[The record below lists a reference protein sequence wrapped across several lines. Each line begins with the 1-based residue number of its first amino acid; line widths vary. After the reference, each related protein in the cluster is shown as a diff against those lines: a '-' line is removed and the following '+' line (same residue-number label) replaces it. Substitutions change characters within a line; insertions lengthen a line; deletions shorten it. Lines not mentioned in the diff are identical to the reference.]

1 MVQMDFIGR
10 PSCTVNSVCEKFK
23 NFLGLAFSNPLQVS
37 FQEVT
42 VATLFFPCS
51 GNGNGSSWNNRG
63 SNGNYWSSSLN
74 SQTNG
79 RNLNFNS
86 GGVNPQNNNN
96 RFNGFAVR
104 PVQQSLQLSFFTFNA
119 TRLLWSKLPYASAIV
134 IQNAF

>member
-1 MVQMDFIGR
+1 MFIGHTSFTQDVIEKSKR
-10 PSCTVNSVCEKFK
+10 YFSLEIINPSILSFK
-23 NFLGLAFSNPLQVS
+23 A
-37 FQEVT
+37 VT
-42 VATLFFPCS
+42 VKSFPCS

-74 SQTNG
+74 SATNG

-104 PVQQSLQLSFFTFNA
+104 AVLAHNSLHLQ
-119 TRLLWSKLPYASAIV
+119 RL
-134 IQNAF
+134 